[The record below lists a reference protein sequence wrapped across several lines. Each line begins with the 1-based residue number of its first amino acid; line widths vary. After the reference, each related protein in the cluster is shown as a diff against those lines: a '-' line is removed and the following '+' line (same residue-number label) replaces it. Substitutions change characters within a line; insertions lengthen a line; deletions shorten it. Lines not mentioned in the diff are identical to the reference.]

1 VKGAYAV
8 KKLKFIGLII
18 LLLLPIEAISCT
30 SQDNSKTTANNTIE
44 KNKNNTEN
52 DTSKKY
58 QNTPEA
64 QKILEANQREDN
76 EKDNTNIDKRYRY
89 LDKSK
94 LDYNNGYSSNTYY
107 ETKESFVGSEA
118 GIPKINNKKYME
130 ILKDYTYASEVNPT
144 KIPYSEAV
152 KLAKSILPDDI
163 KEVQK
168 KYDKDTSTT
177 YVSYSSSKGNFVVG
191 FSYDYDHSQASG
203 FNPNSDNEIIVGIH
217 YLKQIS

>member
-1 VKGAYAV
+1 MILYIFIYQTGQYKYNLTLLSIIYYSYCECNKFHFNIVKGAYAV

-18 LLLLPIEAISCT
+18 LFLLPIVAISCT

-44 KNKNNTEN
+44 KN
-52 DTSKKY
+52 
-58 QNTPEA
+58 
-64 QKILEANQREDN
+64 
-76 EKDNTNIDKRYRY
+76 
-89 LDKSK
+89 
-94 LDYNNGYSSNTYY
+94 DYNNGYSSNTYY

-118 GIPKINNKKYME
+118 AIPKINNKKYME

-152 KLAKSILPDDI
+152 KLTKSILPDDI

-191 FSYDYDHSQASG
+191 FSYDYDTSQASG

-217 YLKQIS
+217 YLKQISE